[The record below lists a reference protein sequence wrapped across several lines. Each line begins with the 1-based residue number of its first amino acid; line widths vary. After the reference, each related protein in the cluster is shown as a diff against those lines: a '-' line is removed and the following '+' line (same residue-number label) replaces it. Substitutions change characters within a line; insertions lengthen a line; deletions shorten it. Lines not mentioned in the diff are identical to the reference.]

1 MGVEYRSMAEYSF
14 HPRRILFHVQ
24 AFNENSSKMIRKS
37 IFLSISLAGILA
49 TGCKDKPETQSQ
61 DIAEP
66 ISFTK
71 EAEAY
76 LTRPGGDT
84 IQFLQLEIADDD
96 YQRETGLMYRETME
110 QDQGMLFIFENE
122 QPRGFYMKNTNIPL
136 DLIFLNAENKIVSI
150 KKNAKPK
157 SLETIPSEVPA
168 QYVLEVNAGLSD
180 EWGLQV
186 GDSLILNR
194 D

>member
-1 MGVEYRSMAEYSF
+1 
-14 HPRRILFHVQ
+14 
-24 AFNENSSKMIRKS
+24 MIRKNA
-37 IFLSISLAGILA
+37 FLGLLVVGILA
-49 TGCKDKPETQSQ
+49 TGCKDKSEAQKQ
-61 DIAEP
+61 DISEP

-76 LTRPGGDT
+76 LTKSGGDT

-96 YQRETGLMYRETME
+96 YQRETGLMYRERME
-110 QDQGMLFIFENE
+110 QDQGMLFIFDYEE
-122 QPRGFYMKNTNIPL
+122 PRGFYMKNTNIPL

-150 KKNAKPK
+150 AKNAKPQ

-186 GDSLILNR
+186 GDSLILKRN
-194 D
+194 

>member
-1 MGVEYRSMAEYSF
+1 
-14 HPRRILFHVQ
+14 
-24 AFNENSSKMIRKS
+24 MIRKNLFS
-37 IFLSISLAGILA
+37 YLFLTGILV
-49 TGCKDKPETQSQ
+49 TGCKEKPEAQPQ

-76 LTRPGGDT
+76 LTKPSGDT
-84 IQFLQLEIADDD
+84 VQFLHLEIADDD
-96 YQRETGLMYRETME
+96 YQRETGLMYRESMQ

-150 KKNAKPK
+150 SKNAKPK

-180 EWGLQV
+180 QWDLQV

-194 D
+194 E